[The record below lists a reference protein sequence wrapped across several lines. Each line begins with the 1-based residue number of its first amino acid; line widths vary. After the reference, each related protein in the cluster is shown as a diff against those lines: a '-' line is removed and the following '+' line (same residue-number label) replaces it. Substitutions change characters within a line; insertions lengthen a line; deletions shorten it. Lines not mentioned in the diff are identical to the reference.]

1 MNINFRLTTSHDVS
15 AIFLIDTVATPERLL
30 EITQWVKQNA
40 CFVLEANDEI
50 LAYGVLT
57 HHFYSHGFI
66 ELLMVNNKYRRQGF
80 GHILINKLKE
90 QSKTDKIFTSTNQ
103 SNLATQKFLEKT
115 GFVPSGYID
124 NLDDNDPELIY
135 YYNRV
140 KTI

>member
-1 MNINFRLTTSHDVS
+1 
-15 AIFLIDTVATPERLL
+15 
-30 EITQWVKQNA
+30 
-40 CFVLEANDEI
+40 
-50 LAYGVLT
+50 
-57 HHFYSHGFI
+57 
-66 ELLMVNNKYRRQGF
+66 F

-103 SNLATQKFLEKT
+103 SNLATQKLLEKT